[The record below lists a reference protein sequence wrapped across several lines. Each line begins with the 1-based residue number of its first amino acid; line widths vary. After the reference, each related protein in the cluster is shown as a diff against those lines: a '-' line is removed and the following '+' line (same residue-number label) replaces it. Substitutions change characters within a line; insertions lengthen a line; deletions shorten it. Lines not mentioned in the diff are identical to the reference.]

1 VRKCK
6 TSALDLG
13 SKAFQKLSQAKT
25 MPELADHIIETCDI
39 VAAAPLVRL
48 ATSIEDLK
56 QQNTQQFERLEL
68 QSEKWFDRLELQF
81 ERLEQ
86 EMREQRKEMQSS
98 CKEIKKEID
107 DSITRKLGIFLG
119 AVVLLL
125 TIVVPA
131 STWAQSPAWAVVTA
145 LLDRFAGK

>member
-25 MPELADHIIETCDI
+25 MPELADHIIETCDV

-56 QQNTQQFERLEL
+56 QQNTQQFE
-68 QSEKWFDRLELQF
+68 RLELQF

-145 LLDRFAGK
+145 LIDRFTGGK

>member
-1 VRKCK
+1 MQRSQVRKCK

-25 MPELADHIIETCDI
+25 MPELADHIIETCEV

-68 QSEKWFDRLELQF
+68 
-81 ERLEQ
+81 

-98 CKEIKKEID
+98 GKEIRKEMQSSGKEIKKEID
-107 DSITRKLGIFLG
+107 DSITLKLGVLLG

>member
-1 VRKCK
+1 VQRSQVRKCK

-25 MPELADHIIETCDI
+25 MPELADHIIETCEV

-68 QSEKWFDRLELQF
+68 
-81 ERLEQ
+81 

-98 CKEIKKEID
+98 GKEIRKEMQSSGKEIKKEID
-107 DSITRKLGIFLG
+107 DSITLKLGVLLG